1 MVKKILIGLGILFGL
16 LVVGII
22 ILIVIF
28 AYFNPNKYEGDKVE
42 KFAQYMDDRGKG
54 YQGSVLIAEGNTIIF
69 EKSYG
74 LADKQGKVENETSTQ
89 YQIGSITKSFT
100 AAAILKLEEEGLL
113 HTSDKLSVYLPN
125 FPNAEKIT
133 LHQLLT
139 HTSGIYNYTA
149 GEFEQTKTA
158 KPEEIVEWFENKE
171 LEFEPG
177 TKYAYSNSNYI
188 LLGMVI
194 EKVSSTSYEAY
205 VAEHIFKP
213 VQLTKTTANREEAS
227 SLAVGYKGKEQD
239 SFIDNSVPYAAG
251 MLISTT
257 TDLLNYIK
265 ALHEGALLND
275 TSLEKLFTPEKDN
288 YAYGWVST
296 EIFEEKAHWHNGGI
310 NGFRS
315 IMIHY
320 PEKDYTII
328 LLSNNVMADV
338 DSIALELSAIL
349 FDEKLT
355 ILDRF

>member
-16 LVVGII
+16 VILGFI
-22 ILIVIF
+22 ILIIAV
-28 AYFNPNKYEGDKVE
+28 ANFNPNKYEGDKME

-54 YQGSVLIAEGNTIIF
+54 YQGSVLVAEGNTIIF
-69 EKSYG
+69 DKSYG
-74 LADKQGKVENETSTQ
+74 WADKQKKIENETSTQ

-113 HTSDKLSVYLPN
+113 HTNDKLSKYLPD
-125 FPNAEKIT
+125 FPNSGNFS

-149 GEFEQTKTA
+149 GDFEQTK
-158 KPEEIVEWFENKE
+158 KVQPEEIVKWFEDKE

-177 TKYAYSNSNYI
+177 TKYSYSNSNYI

-194 EKVSSTSYEAY
+194 EHVSGVSYETY
-205 VAEHIFKP
+205 LAEHIFKP
-213 VQLTKTTANREEAS
+213 IQLPQTTANRNEAPN
-227 SLAVGYKGKEQD
+227 LAVGYKGKEQD

-257 TDLLNYIK
+257 ADLLNYVK
-265 ALHEGALLND
+265 AIHEGAVLND
-275 TSLEKLFTPEKDN
+275 ASREKLFTPEKDN
-288 YAYGWVST
+288 YAYGWIST
-296 EIFEEKAHWHNGGI
+296 EIFGEKAHWHNGGI

-315 IMIHY
+315 IMIYY

-328 LLSNNVMADV
+328 FLSNNVLADV
-338 DSIALELSAIL
+338 DSMALELSAIL
-349 FDEKLT
+349 FDKKIT